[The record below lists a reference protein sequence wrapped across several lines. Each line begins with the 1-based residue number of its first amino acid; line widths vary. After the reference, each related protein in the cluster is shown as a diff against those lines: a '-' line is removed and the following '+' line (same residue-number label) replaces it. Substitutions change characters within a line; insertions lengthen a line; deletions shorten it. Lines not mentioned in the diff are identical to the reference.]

1 MKKIFISIVT
11 AAVLL
16 LLTGCAK
23 IQSKDEF
30 YSTEQIESDKSVLM
44 SVNCSEILENM
55 DSLDS
60 GLEEYIPEYGLV
72 VEDKAYPIKD
82 GDTVYDLLIRVAKE
96 NKIQI
101 ESKGFFGNR
110 EIEGINYIYNSSCGK
125 GSRWIYKVNGEIQQ
139 PVCSDYK
146 LKDGDIVQW
155 IYVCNDKRSD

>member
-1 MKKIFISIVT
+1 MKKIFLL
-11 AAVLL
+11 AAVFI

-23 IQSKDEF
+23 IQSKDEY
-30 YSTEQIESDKSVLM
+30 YSTEQVESEKSVLM

-55 DSLDS
+55 DRLDS
-60 GLEEYIPEYGLV
+60 GLEKYIPEYGLI

-82 GDTVYDLLIRVAKE
+82 GDTVYDLLIRATKE
-96 NKIQI
+96 NRIQT
-101 ESKGFFGNR
+101 ESKGIFGNR

-155 IYVCNDKRSD
+155 IYVCNDKESD

>member
-1 MKKIFISIVT
+1 MKKIFLL
-11 AAVLL
+11 AAVFI

-23 IQSKDEF
+23 IQSKDE
-30 YSTEQIESDKSVLM
+30 YYNSTEQVESEKSVLM
-44 SVNCSEILENM
+44 SVNCSEILKNM

-60 GLEEYIPEYGLV
+60 GLEKYIPEYGLI

-82 GDTVYDLLIRVAKE
+82 GDTVYDLLIRVTKE
-96 NKIQI
+96 NRIQT
-101 ESKGFFGNR
+101 ESKGIFGNR

-125 GSRWIYKVNGEIQQ
+125 GSHWIYKVNGEIQQ

-155 IYVCNDKRSD
+155 IYVCNDKESD

>member
-1 MKKIFISIVT
+1 MKKIFLS
-11 AAVLL
+11 AAVFI

-23 IQSKDEF
+23 IQSKDE
-30 YSTEQIESDKSVLM
+30 YYNSTEQVESEKSVLM
-44 SVNCSEILENM
+44 SVNCSEILKNM

-60 GLEEYIPEYGLV
+60 GLEKYIPEYGLI

-82 GDTVYDLLIRVAKE
+82 GETVYDLLIRVTKE
-96 NKIQI
+96 NRIQT
-101 ESKGFFGNR
+101 ESKGIFGNR

-125 GSRWIYKVNGEIQQ
+125 GSHWIYKVNGEIQQ

-155 IYVCNDKRSD
+155 IYVCNDKESD

>member
-1 MKKIFISIVT
+1 MKKIFLL
-11 AAVLL
+11 AAVFI
-16 LLTGCAK
+16 LLTGCVK
-23 IQSKDEF
+23 IQSKDE
-30 YSTEQIESDKSVLM
+30 YYNSTEQVESEKSVLM
-44 SVNCSEILENM
+44 SVNCSEILKNM

-60 GLEEYIPEYGLV
+60 GLEKYISEYGLI

-82 GDTVYDLLIRVAKE
+82 GDTVYDLLIRVTKE
-96 NKIQI
+96 NRIQT
-101 ESKGFFGNR
+101 ESKGIFGNR

-155 IYVCNDKRSD
+155 IYVCNDKESD